1 MEGGKFMKGESMSLA
16 RQIDMVF
23 RQIQDE
29 LSQLSSG
36 TVFIQIRNNVVGKF
50 GVRHLPLQGTD
61 GKMEVHKK
69 GLSDSQL
76 RSFRQM
82 ALDALK
88 FKCGWTH
95 GEMIFDFTTKQ
106 NLLCAS
112 VQFESNYNMASLMPG
127 LHPNPRNAPDHNAF
141 I

>member
-1 MEGGKFMKGESMSLA
+1 MMRGGKFMRGESMSLA

-23 RQIQDE
+23 RQIQEE

-61 GKMEVHKK
+61 GKVEVRKK
-69 GLSDSQL
+69 GLTDSQL
-76 RSFRQM
+76 HSFRQM

-88 FKCGWTH
+88 FKYGWTH
-95 GEMIFDFTTKQ
+95 GEMTFDFTTKQ

-112 VQFESNYNMASLMPG
+112 VQFESNYILCADIP
-127 LHPNPRNAPDHNAF
+127 
-141 I
+141 